1 MTRGILVQGTI
12 IITGAG
18 ADVTVRQADNI
29 NKQVIFKNCSPFSD
43 CISEINNMWV
53 DNAQNLDIVAP
64 MYNLI
69 KYSDN
74 YPKTG
79 TLWQYHKDESDDDI
93 TDSDS
98 FKACVHYFLF
108 FHQMIAI

>member
-1 MTRGILVQGTI
+1 
-12 IITGAG
+12 
-18 ADVTVRQADNI
+18 
-29 NKQVIFKNCSPFSD
+29 
-43 CISEINNMWV
+43 
-53 DNAQNLDIVAP
+53 

-93 TDSDS
+93 TDSDY